1 MILRPARQHEAEI
14 CYQCIED
21 ARAYHASLGFEQ
33 WHPDYPT
40 RQTILDD
47 IADHTGYAFEDDTGV
62 IGYCCIIIGDE
73 PAYHEI
79 DGAWKTNRPYA
90 VLHRL
95 SFSRK
100 ARGSGL
106 SGEAFRLIK
115 EFCLQNDVD
124 AIRADTQDE
133 NKVMQHILDREEF
146 EYCGL
151 VWFGGGRKLA
161 YEWDFRRHFLVPDFG
176 PPGSISFLFAA
187 LIEGGAPDVSLS
199 AKCALRQEACQRHF
213 PKIKPDLQREIRS
226 LVSYAVGCMFGRYS
240 LDEPGLIY
248 TGGKLDESRYMIF
261 KPVKDGII
269 PICEDGE
276 SEDDIVSLLE
286 TFLTAAYG
294 MNYLEDNLRFI
305 ARTLGKEGPPREAVR
320 SYFLND
326 FYADHLK
333 TYWYRPIYR
342 LIDSGGEKADRKW
355 ILRIFT

>member
-1 MILRPARQHEAEI
+1 MILRPARQYDAEI
-14 CYQCIED
+14 CGQFTE
-21 ARAYHASLGFEQ
+21 
-33 WHPDYPT
+33 
-40 RQTILDD
+40 DD
-47 IADHTGYAFEDDTGV
+47 IALNNVYVFADDTGV

-90 VLHRL
+90 ALRRM
-95 SFSRK
+95 SFSRS
-100 ARGSGL
+100 AGESEL
-106 SGEAFRLIK
+106 SEEALRLIK
-115 EFCLQNDVD
+115 EFCLQNDID
-124 AIRADTQDE
+124 AIRTDMPDD
-133 NKVMQHILDREEF
+133 NKVMRNFLEWEGF
-146 EYCGL
+146 EYCG
-151 VWFGGGRKLA
+151 FIRSNEGPKPI

-355 ILRIFT
+355 TLRIFT